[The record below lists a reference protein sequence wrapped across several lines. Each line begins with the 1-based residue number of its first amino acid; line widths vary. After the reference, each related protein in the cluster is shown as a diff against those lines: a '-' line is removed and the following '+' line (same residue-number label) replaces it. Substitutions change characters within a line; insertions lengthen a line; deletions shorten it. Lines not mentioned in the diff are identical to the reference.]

1 MKRRILSLLL
11 AVCTAVSLLALPA
24 GAATSGTVTFSDVSD
39 RDTAMAAES
48 LRLMGV
54 LDGYGD
60 GTFRPGTSLD
70 PGPVLQNG
78 GIRHERGG

>member
-60 GTFRPGTSLD
+60 GPSSAKWRYTP
-70 PGPVLQNG
+70 
-78 GIRHERGG
+78 